1 MENNKK
7 NIKSGKTVQ
16 SSESKVLRVVS
27 NNEINI
33 KNEEEF

>member
-7 NIKSGKTVQ
+7 NIKSGKTVE
-16 SSESKVLRVVS
+16 SSESKVVREVS